1 MKKSRA
7 REKMNANHVVIVL
20 GKRLFA
26 NQLTE
31 EGRSR
36 VEALVAALS
45 EGALDEQC
53 LIAFCGGVTQG
64 QTRSE
69 ASAMLEHF
77 TLLCQQQGLT
87 VAPQRILLEEQ
98 STSTVENILKVSRVL
113 IESGVCQRGSQLNVT
128 FVSNDYHLQRIFEI
142 QQSMDEQGLLRVLRE
157 RCAALGAEF
166 AISYCL
172 QDHLSVP
179 YPHHGPQA
187 ELFLL
192 IDELTPYRV
201 YLEGVARGVFQRPL
215 AEVRALPLQS
225 ATRALTRIGAIIA
238 QRAEYAALNFD
249 FARLQGWIGD
259 TPPEANIES
268 VKAIARVFNQQLIS
282 LNRQLDP
289 EQTPIFCLN

>member
-1 MKKSRA
+1 
-7 REKMNANHVVIVL
+7 MNANHVVIVL

-45 EGALDEQC
+45 EGALDKQC

-77 TLLCQQQGLT
+77 TLLCQQQGVT
-87 VAPQRILLEEQ
+87 VAPERILLEEQ
-98 STSTVENILKVSRVL
+98 STSTVENILQVSRVL
-113 IESGVCQRGSQLNVT
+113 IESGACQRGSQLNVT

-157 RCAALGAEF
+157 RCAALGAEL
-166 AISYCL
+166 AISYRL

-225 ATRALTRIGAIIA
+225 ATRALMRIGAIIA
-238 QRAEYAALNFD
+238 PRAEYAALNFD

-289 EQTPIFCLN
+289 EQPPIFCLN